1 MKPKLKDNNGKFD
14 LSDRLEDFA
23 ASVIIK
29 YDKKP
34 LSYAGDYLAK
44 QLIRSSCSAAL
55 NYGEVLGAGTSK
67 DKINKLRICLKE
79 LRECLRNLNIQIKA
93 DLISEENISDLID
106 ENDQLI
112 RIIVTRIKNIK

>member
-1 MKPKLKDNNGKFD
+1 MNDRKFD
-14 LSDRLEDFA
+14 LSERLEDFA
-23 ASVIIK
+23 AEVILL

-44 QLIRSSCSAAL
+44 QLIRSSCSSAL
-55 NYGEVLGAGTSK
+55 NYGEVLGAGTDK

-79 LRECLRNLNIQIKA
+79 LRESLRNLNIQIKA
-93 DLISEENISDLID
+93 KLFSEADLAKLKN

-112 RIIVTRIKNIK
+112 RIIVTRIKNIN

>member
-1 MKPKLKDNNGKFD
+1 MKKKNERKFD
-14 LSDRLEDFA
+14 LTERLEDYA
-23 ASVIIK
+23 AAIILL

-55 NYGEVLGAGTSK
+55 KYGDVLGAGTDR

-79 LRECLRNLNIQIKA
+79 LRESLRNLNIQIKA
-93 DLISEENISDLID
+93 KLFSGYELKDLNN
-106 ENDQLI
+106 ENDPLI
-112 RIIVTRIKNIK
+112 RLIVTRIRNIN